1 MTSIL
6 VAKGKQDVY
15 LTDKPEVSYFTSVFK
30 RYTNFDQSVHQQV
43 ISGKPVAGTVSYV
56 TVERVGDLL
65 GHVYFTKKSTNGVL
79 QPDITSNDI
88 KMVELMIGDQV
99 IDSLTTDQL
108 VSSRYFH
115 ERFAMTNVPGYE
127 KNGVLGFYGNYM
139 YPLGFWFCEGANNTL
154 PLVALQY
161 HDVRLRITWGSDPQD
176 DVYFESW
183 ANYYFLD
190 TRERERFSQPGFKS
204 DTIIYQHQEQEV
216 SGNGGLSLALDFNN
230 PVYCIYSKI
239 GKTDIFGKTMP
250 NISDKVGIN
259 VNGTI
264 VSSQKE
270 IHPHYTV
277 APNMYNTRWGVW
289 PVNEPISN
297 VVVTTLPSG
306 DVESV
311 TVESEASR
319 ISFFHS
325 FCINNNNQQLSGSCN
340 FSRIDSF
347 ELKTTS
353 TIVKPIYAR
362 SMNVLRVQDGMGG
375 LIFSS

>member
-6 VAKGKQDVY
+6 VAKGRQDVY
-15 LTDKPEVSYFTSVFK
+15 LTSNPEVSYFSSTFK

-43 ISGKPVAGTVSYV
+43 ISGKPAAGTVSYV

-65 GHVYFTKKSTNGVL
+65 GHVYFTKKSINGVL
-79 QPDITSNDI
+79 QPDITADDI
-88 KMVELMIGDQV
+88 EKVELMIGDQV

-108 VSSRYFH
+108 VSSKYFH
-115 ERFAMTNVPGYE
+115 ERLAVTKVSGYE

-139 YPLGFWFCEGANNTL
+139 YPLGFWFCEGSNSTL
-154 PLVALQY
+154 PLISLQY
-161 HDVRLRITWGSDPQD
+161 HDVRLRITWGGNPQD

-190 TRERERFSQPGFKS
+190 KKEREKFSEMGYKS

-216 SGNGGLSLALDFNN
+216 SGNGGLSLSLNFNN
-230 PVYCIYSKI
+230 PVYCIYSKL
-239 GKTDIFGKTMP
+239 GKTDIFGKNMP
-250 NISDKVGIN
+250 NVSDKLAIN
-259 VNGTI
+259 VNGTT

-277 APNMYNTRWGVW
+277 APSMYNTRWGVW

-297 VVVTTLPSG
+297 VVVTTNLG
-306 DVESV
+306 GTVDTV
-311 TVESEASR
+311 TVEYEANR
-319 ISFFHS
+319 ISFFYP
-325 FCINNNNQQLSGSCN
+325 FCININNQQLSGSCN
-340 FSRIDSF
+340 FSRIDSC

-353 TIVKPIYAR
+353 MIVKPIYAR
-362 SMNVLRVQDGMGG
+362 SMNVLRIQDGMGG